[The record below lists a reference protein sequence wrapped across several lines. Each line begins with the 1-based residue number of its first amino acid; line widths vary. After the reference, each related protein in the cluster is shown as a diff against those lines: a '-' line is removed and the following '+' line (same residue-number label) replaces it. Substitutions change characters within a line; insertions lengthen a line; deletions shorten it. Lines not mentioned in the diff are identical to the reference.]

1 MSELIVMGKN
11 MINGTYVTLSADIDD
26 YILILSNEKE
36 SIRYEWTVDN
46 IVKLTELYK
55 LSPLIKKEV
64 KNQKK

>member
-55 LSPLIKKEV
+55 LSPSIKK
-64 KNQKK
+64 K

>member
-11 MINGTYVTLSADIDD
+11 MINGTYVTLSADIED